1 MLQWLLYSLGAA
13 IPAAAIGGYYEDGI
27 IVSVFKG
34 KNSLKPRINPKDNGR
49 VYLAFIFFALSQSCY
64 VTYINNGI
72 EEVLFGFITSL
83 IFLGPLAYGLGYLI
97 RKNNLPK

>member
-34 KNSLKPRINPKDNGR
+34 KIL
-49 VYLAFIFFALSQSCY
+49 
-64 VTYINNGI
+64 
-72 EEVLFGFITSL
+72 
-83 IFLGPLAYGLGYLI
+83 
-97 RKNNLPK
+97 